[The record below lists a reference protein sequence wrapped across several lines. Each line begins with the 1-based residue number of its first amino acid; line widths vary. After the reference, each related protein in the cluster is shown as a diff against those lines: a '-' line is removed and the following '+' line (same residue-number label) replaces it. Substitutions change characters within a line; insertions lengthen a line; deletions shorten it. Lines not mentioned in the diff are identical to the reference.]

1 MSFVTIIPSLVNIF
15 LCSIGDGV
23 SLPKNKR
30 VMNKIHLLIPVLLLA
45 VCSCRK
51 QTSNQSPVIAY
62 PITVIDT
69 TSQVLNTHYAATVT
83 GCQTV
88 EIRPQIDGTLT
99 KICLR
104 EGAAVR
110 RGQVLFE
117 IDPAQFQAAYDI
129 AQANV
134 NSAEAAV
141 STAQLVLNS
150 NKELYEEEVISDFEL
165 NMAKNEL
172 AEAKAKFK
180 LAHAEL
186 EKAATNLS
194 YTQVKS
200 PVNGV
205 ASMIPYRVGALVS
218 SNIIEPLV
226 TVSDD
231 GEVYAYFSLAENQIL
246 EMIAQYGSMKNALA
260 EMPEVEFKM
269 INGEM
274 YPLKGRIDAV
284 SGTINNTTGA
294 INLRA
299 VFPNPKRILHDGG
312 TGSVVVPSVYT
323 NCIVIPQSATYELQ
337 DKIFVYKVVDGKA
350 SSTEIKIA
358 SNNNGREYV
367 VTYGLS
373 IGDTIVSEGAG
384 LLREGTVITA
394 KK

>member
-1 MSFVTIIPSLVNIF
+1 M
-15 LCSIGDGV
+15 
-23 SLPKNKR
+23 K
-30 VMNKIHLLIPVLLLA
+30 KIHLLIPVLLLVA
-45 VCSCRK
+45 CSCRK
-51 QTSNQSPVIAY
+51 QAPQQNLVVGYPVEI
-62 PITVIDT
+62 IKT
-69 TSQVLNTHYAATVT
+69 TDVVLNTHYAATVT

-88 EIRPQIDGTLT
+88 EIRPQIDGMLT

-104 EGAAVR
+104 EGAPVR
-110 RGQVLFE
+110 KGQVLFE

-165 NMAKNEL
+165 NMAENEL
-172 AEAKAKFK
+172 AEAKAKYK
-180 LAHAEL
+180 LARAEL
-186 EKAATNLS
+186 EKASTNLS
-194 YTQVKS
+194 YTLVKS
-200 PVNGV
+200 PVNGI

-246 EMIAQYGSMKNALA
+246 ELIAQYGSMKKAIA
-260 EMPEVEFKM
+260 EMPEVEFNM
-269 INGEM
+269 INGET
-274 YPLKGRIDAV
+274 YPLKGRIDAI
-284 SGTINNTTGA
+284 SGTINSTTGA

-312 TGSVVVPSVYT
+312 TGSVVIPSVYT
-323 NCIVIPQSATYELQ
+323 NCMVIPQSATYELQ
-337 DKIFVYKVVDGKA
+337 NKVFVYKVVDGKA
-350 SSTEIKIA
+350 SSTEIKIT

-367 VTYGLS
+367 VIDGLS

-384 LLREGTVITA
+384 LLREGTVITS
-394 KK
+394 KTQSK

>member
-1 MSFVTIIPSLVNIF
+1 MKTTVA
-15 LCSIGDGV
+15 
-23 SLPKNKR
+23 
-30 VMNKIHLLIPVLLLA
+30 MNKTSFSILVLLLF
-45 VCSCRK
+45 VCSCKK
-51 QTSNQSPVIAY
+51 QASRQNVVVGYPVEI
-62 PITVIDT
+62 IKT
-69 TSQVLNTHYAATVT
+69 TDVVLNTHYAATVT

-88 EIRPQIDGTLT
+88 EVRPQIDGMLT

-104 EGAAVR
+104 EGAPVR
-110 RGQVLFE
+110 KGQVLFE

-165 NMAKNEL
+165 NMAENEL
-172 AEAKAKFK
+172 AEAKAKYK
-180 LAHAEL
+180 LARAEL
-186 EKAATNLS
+186 EKASTNLS
-194 YTQVKS
+194 YTLVKS
-200 PVNGV
+200 PVNGI

-246 EMIAQYGSMKNALA
+246 ELIAQYGSMKKAIA

-274 YPLKGRIDAV
+274 YPLKGRIDAI
-284 SGTINNTTGA
+284 SGTINSTTGA

-312 TGSVVVPSVYT
+312 TGSVVIPSVYT
-323 NCIVIPQSATYELQ
+323 NCMVIPQSATYELQ

-367 VTYGLS
+367 VTEGLS
-373 IGDTIVSEGAG
+373 VGDTIVSEGAG
-384 LLREGTVITA
+384 LLREGTIITS
-394 KK
+394 KTQSK

>member
-1 MSFVTIIPSLVNIF
+1 MKITVA
-15 LCSIGDGV
+15 
-23 SLPKNKR
+23 
-30 VMNKIHLLIPVLLLA
+30 MNKTSFSILVLLLF
-45 VCSCRK
+45 VCSCKK
-51 QTSNQSPVIAY
+51 QASRQNVVVGYPVEI
-62 PITVIDT
+62 IKT
-69 TSQVLNTHYAATVT
+69 TDVVLNTHYAATVT

-88 EIRPQIDGTLT
+88 EVRPQIDGMLT

-104 EGAAVR
+104 EGAPVR
-110 RGQVLFE
+110 KGQVLFE

-165 NMAKNEL
+165 NMAENEL
-172 AEAKAKFK
+172 AEAKAKYK
-180 LAHAEL
+180 LARAEL
-186 EKAATNLS
+186 EKASTNLS
-194 YTQVKS
+194 YTLVKS
-200 PVNGV
+200 PVNGI

-246 EMIAQYGSMKNALA
+246 ELIAQYGSMKKAIA

-274 YPLKGRIDAV
+274 YPLKGRIDAI
-284 SGTINNTTGA
+284 SGTINSTTGA

-312 TGSVVVPSVYT
+312 TGSVVIPSVYT
-323 NCIVIPQSATYELQ
+323 NCMVIPQSATYELQ

-367 VTYGLS
+367 VTEGLS
-373 IGDTIVSEGAG
+373 VGDTIVSEGAG
-384 LLREGTVITA
+384 LLREGTVITS
-394 KK
+394 KTQSK

>member
-1 MSFVTIIPSLVNIF
+1 MKITVA
-15 LCSIGDGV
+15 
-23 SLPKNKR
+23 
-30 VMNKIHLLIPVLLLA
+30 MNKTSFSILVLLLF
-45 VCSCRK
+45 VCSCKK
-51 QTSNQSPVIAY
+51 QASRQNVVVGYPVEI
-62 PITVIDT
+62 IKT
-69 TSQVLNTHYAATVT
+69 TDVVLNTHYAATVT

-88 EIRPQIDGTLT
+88 EVRPQIDGMLT

-104 EGAAVR
+104 EGAPVR
-110 RGQVLFE
+110 KGQVLFE

-165 NMAKNEL
+165 NMAENEL
-172 AEAKAKFK
+172 AEAKAKYK
-180 LAHAEL
+180 LARAEL
-186 EKAATNLS
+186 EKASTNLS
-194 YTQVKS
+194 YTLVKS
-200 PVNGV
+200 PVNGI

-246 EMIAQYGSMKNALA
+246 ELIAQYGSMKKAIA

-274 YPLKGRIDAV
+274 YPLKGRIDAI
-284 SGTINNTTGA
+284 SGTINSTTGA

-312 TGSVVVPSVYT
+312 TGSVVIPSVYT
-323 NCIVIPQSATYELQ
+323 NCMVIPQSATYELQ

-367 VTYGLS
+367 VTEGLS
-373 IGDTIVSEGAG
+373 VGDTIVAEGAG
-384 LLREGTVITA
+384 LLREGTVITS
-394 KK
+394 KTQSK